1 MQSNTLA
8 KVRAVLRGYHDGIGL
23 EGGEEEKERQ
33 QGKLRALLTAL
44 GLQEDITPAAPA
56 AADAAAHPAP
66 PLPDGE
72 APWQGYTGY

>member
-1 MQSNTLA
+1 M
-8 KVRAVLRGYHDGIGL
+8 LREYHDGIGL

-56 AADAAAHPAP
+56 ADADAAHPAP

-72 APWQGYTGY
+72 AP